1 MNAGPTPVTR
11 VARVRRWWGQRGV
24 LASVVATTAPSLV
37 LTFDDGPDP
46 ANTPRVLEV
55 LRDRGASA
63 TFFVLMTRVRRE
75 PRLLAEL
82 VAAGHEVALHGPDH
96 RALTQFT
103 GREVCRRTEDARR
116 ELEDV
121 TGTAVR
127 WFRPPYG
134 AQTPATWLGV
144 RRAGLVP
151 VLWSATTWD
160 WKPGVTD
167 EQRLAKALES
177 SAPGAILLAHDG
189 VADGSDG
196 VDDGPAPAVARAA
209 LVGRVLVAMSER
221 GVGAVSLSSALMEGG
236 VVRSAEFRLR

>member
-1 MNAGPTPVTR
+1 MNTGPTPVAR
-11 VARVRRWWGQRGV
+11 VARVRRWWGERGV

-82 VAAGHEVALHGPDH
+82 MAAGHEVGLHGPDH
-96 RALTQFT
+96 RVLTQFSS
-103 GREVCRRTEDARR
+103 REVRRRTEEARR

-134 AQTPATWLGV
+134 AQTPATWVGV
-144 RRAGLVP
+144 
-151 VLWSATTWD
+151 
-160 WKPGVTD
+160 
-167 EQRLAKALES
+167 
-177 SAPGAILLAHDG
+177 
-189 VADGSDG
+189 
-196 VDDGPAPAVARAA
+196 
-209 LVGRVLVAMSER
+209 
-221 GVGAVSLSSALMEGG
+221 
-236 VVRSAEFRLR
+236 